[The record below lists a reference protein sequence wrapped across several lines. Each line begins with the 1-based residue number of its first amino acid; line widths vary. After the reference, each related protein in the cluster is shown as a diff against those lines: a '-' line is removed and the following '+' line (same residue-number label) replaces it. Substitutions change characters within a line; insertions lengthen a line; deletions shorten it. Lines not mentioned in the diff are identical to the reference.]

1 MSVGMQNNL
10 PAVELTNVS
19 KIYGFTTALKKI
31 HLKIEEG
38 ETIGFIGHNGAGK
51 STLLK
56 IISLLVTPSSGSI
69 KIFGTEAKE
78 KYHLLKKDI
87 GVLLSHSFFY
97 EDLTGREN
105 LEYYLK
111 MNKRTKNTN
120 EIINEA
126 VKQYN
131 LKLYIDRPAHELST
145 GMAKKLEILR
155 VLLPTLPK
163 LLLLDEPFSGLD
175 VENKK
180 FLNQLITKRQA
191 DRTVIICSH
200 NFRTI
205 ARLCSRVFYL
215 ENGGITK
222 VLIPSEYDFFLKNKN

>member
-1 MSVGMQNNL
+1 MQNNL

>member
-1 MSVGMQNNL
+1 MQNKP

-31 HLKIEEG
+31 HLTIEEG

-69 KIFGTEAKE
+69 KIFGTETKE
-78 KYHLLKKDI
+78 NYHLLKRDI

-131 LKLYIDRPAHELST
+131 LKLYIDRPTHELST

-180 FLNQLITKRQA
+180 FLYQLITKQQV

-205 ARLCSRVFYL
+205 SRLCSRVFYL
-215 ENGGITK
+215 ENGRITK
-222 VLIPSEYDFFLKNKN
+222 VLLPTEYDFFLKNKN

>member
-1 MSVGMQNNL
+1 MSVSTQNI
-10 PAVELTNVS
+10 PPVVELTNVN

-56 IISLLVTPSSGSI
+56 IISLLVAPSSGSI
-69 KIFGTEAKE
+69 KLFGTEAKE
-78 KYHLLKKDI
+78 NYHLLKRDI

-97 EDLTGREN
+97 ESLTGREN

-111 MNKRTKNTN
+111 MKKRTKNVN
-120 EIINEA
+120 EVINEA
-126 VKQYN
+126 IKQYN

-155 VLLPTLPK
+155 VLLPNLPK

-180 FLNQLITKRQA
+180 FLDQLIIERPV

-200 NFRTI
+200 NFYTI
-205 ARLCSRVFYL
+205 ARLCNRVFYL
-215 ENGGITK
+215 ENGKITR
-222 VLIPSEYDFFLKNKN
+222 VLMPSEYDFFLKNKN